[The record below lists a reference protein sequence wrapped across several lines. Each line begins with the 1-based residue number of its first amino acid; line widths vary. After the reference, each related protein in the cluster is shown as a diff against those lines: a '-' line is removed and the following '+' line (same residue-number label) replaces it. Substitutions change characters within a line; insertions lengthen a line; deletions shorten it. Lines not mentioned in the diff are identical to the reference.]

1 MKRGYSKYEKYSLLD
16 IKFSNGVVEV
26 PCFPIDEVFSY
37 RRKSESL
44 FKNLVAFEQADP
56 RFGNGITAYVV
67 FMSQFVSTPEDV
79 VLLTKKGF
87 IEHMLD
93 SDDEVPALFTRL
105 TKQVSFGS
113 DEYYHLRSL
122 CWGIGGSLSESA
134 KQMVG
139 MAVEKSLQ
147 QSMVGISC
155 PSCSYHAPV
164 YGYSNHFYC
173 PCLHQAPRIV
183 VRFLSG
189 DLHLFLFCPT
199 IFKIQILGFQLVAKI
214 HCNTRP
220 IFHQILP
227 YSSADTLS
235 HFSQTW
241 QNTILL
247 LSLWIVWKRRN
258 RKTFDSEDLDTGS
271 TLRLFGDHLKAE
283 AMVIPSSKRAAF

>member
-1 MKRGYSKYEKYSLLD
+1 
-16 IKFSNGVVEV
+16 
-26 PCFPIDEVFSY
+26 
-37 RRKSESL
+37 
-44 FKNLVAFEQADP
+44 
-56 RFGNGITAYVV
+56 
-67 FMSQFVSTPEDV
+67 MSQFVSTPEDV
-79 VLLTKKGF
+79 VLLTQKG
-87 IEHMLD
+87 IIVHMLD

-183 VRFLSG
+183 
-189 DLHLFLFCPT
+189 
-199 IFKIQILGFQLVAKI
+199 
-214 HCNTRP
+214 
-220 IFHQILP
+220 ILP